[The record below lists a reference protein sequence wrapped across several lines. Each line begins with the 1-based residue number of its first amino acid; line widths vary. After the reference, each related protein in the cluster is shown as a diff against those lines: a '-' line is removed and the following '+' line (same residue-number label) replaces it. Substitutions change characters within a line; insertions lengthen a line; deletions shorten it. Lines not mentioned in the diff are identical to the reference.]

1 MSLQVKYMD
10 VPEGAQESAVI
21 TADAGQPFSRPQQL
35 AQGADDVP
43 WATLEPEGWPLDG
56 SKRLLPDSPS
66 RMGWWSREPSDTDG
80 MFSNPP
86 VITMTF
92 PELYTATGLTFR
104 FWPSKEEW
112 CSHIRVAWYRG
123 EALLEQ
129 VDAYPT
135 AAEWVFFHPVEN
147 FDRVEICLLQ
157 TNIPGHFAKLQQLQ
171 IGRVMVFMGDELVKV
186 RLLNDTDPSLCALTV
201 DTMTVELR
209 DRKGRVLQPQK
220 DQIVHLYRDGVQL
233 ATHYITDAQRES
245 RQNYRL
251 RSQSAIGRLE
261 DTFLGGIYQQYP
273 LDTLLQEVLGEF
285 PFGVDAAFTGKKLT
299 GYLPVCSR
307 RQALQQ
313 IAFAVGAAVVTRG
326 DGSIWLQPPE
336 ENVSGSFTADR
347 IFAGGK
353 LKQETPVAA
362 VELFAHSYAP
372 GEEEKT
378 LLKETEVLAEGALFV
393 FSEPYYD
400 YQITG
405 GVLIDS
411 GANWVRIAAS
421 DPVTLTAK
429 KYRHTVRVCRKENPK
444 ATVAEKGN
452 VVTVEK
458 ATLIHSDNVDAA
470 LERLYNYHTMR
481 DLLTQEVVVTGQNAG
496 QVVESL
502 SPWGDWVTGYIIG
515 MESTFTDTGHTA
527 NVQIRGREVQA
538 Q

>member
-10 VPEGAQESAVI
+10 VPEGAQESMVI
-21 TADAGQPFSRPQQL
+21 TADNGQPFSYPQQL
-35 AQGADDVP
+35 AEGAADIP
-43 WATLEPEGWPLDG
+43 WATLEPGGWALDG
-56 SKRLLPDSPS
+56 TKKLLPDTPG
-66 RMGWWSREPSDTDG
+66 RMGWWSREPSNPDG
-80 MFSNPP
+80 IFSNPP
-86 VITMTF
+86 VITVTF
-92 PELYTATGLTFR
+92 PKPYTATGLTLR

-112 CSHIRVAWYRG
+112 CSHIDVAWYRG
-123 EALLEQ
+123 EELL
-129 VDAYPT
+129 DRTATYPT
-135 AAEWVFFHPVEN
+135 AADWVFFHRVEN
-147 FDRVEICLLQ
+147 FDRVVICLMA

-186 RLLNDTDPSLCALTV
+186 RLLNETDPSLCALTV
-201 DTMTVELR
+201 DTMTVDIR
-209 DRKGRVLQPQK
+209 DRKGHALQPQK
-220 DQIVHLYRDGVQL
+220 DQVVQLYREGVRL

-261 DTFLGGIYQQYP
+261 DTFLGGIYEQYP

-285 PFGVDAAFTGKKLT
+285 PFGVDAAFAGKKLT

-313 IAFAVGAAVVTRG
+313 LAFAVGAAVVTRG
-326 DGSIWLQPPE
+326 DGSIWLLPPE
-336 ENVSGSFTADR
+336 ETVGSSFTADR

-353 LKQETPVAA
+353 LKQEAPVAA
-362 VELFAHSYAP
+362 VELFVHSYAP
-372 GEEEKT
+372 GDEEKT
-378 LLKETEVLAEGALFV
+378 LLKETEVLGEGALFV

-405 GVLIDS
+405 GTLAGS
-411 GANWVRIAAS
+411 GANWVRVTANG
-421 DPVTLTAK
+421 PVTLTAK
-429 KYRHTVRVCRKENPK
+429 KYRHTVSVRRKENSR
-444 ATVAEKGN
+444 ATAAERGN

-458 ATLIHSDNVDAA
+458 ATLIHTENADAA
-470 LERLYNYHTMR
+470 LQRLYNYHTMR
-481 DLLTQEVVVTGQNAG
+481 DLLTQDVVVAGEKAG
-496 QVVESL
+496 QMVESL
-502 SPWGDWVTGYIIG
+502 SPWGDRVMGYIIG